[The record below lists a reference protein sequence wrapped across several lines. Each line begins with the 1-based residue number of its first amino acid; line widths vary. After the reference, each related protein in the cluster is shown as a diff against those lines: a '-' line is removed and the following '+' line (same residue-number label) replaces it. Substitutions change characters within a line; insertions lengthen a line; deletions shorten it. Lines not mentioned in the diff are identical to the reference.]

1 MIIAAPFVAVGHD
14 GLDRRPVVP
23 RHMLPSET
31 GLVELHAGQVN
42 DLSRYHELDYEE
54 RAIVS
59 AAVDSRK
66 AEFGDGRWCAH
77 RALRGLGEDV
87 PILRGPKGMPLFPPT
102 VSGTISHTRGLRM
115 ALVGRSEHWQS
126 LGLDVE
132 VAQRLPEG
140 VLTAV
145 TSVRER
151 RVLRRVGSRVP
162 GRELG
167 TVLFSAK
174 ESVYKAWY
182 PLAGRFLDFDEVDMH
197 LEITELGDG
206 PGDEISGTWHA
217 RVLSRP
223 SPVPALH
230 GTWVI
235 RDGYVVTVCGVQER

>member
-1 MIIAAPFVAVGHD
+1 DVVG
-14 GLDRRPVVP
+14 
-23 RHMLPSET
+23 
-31 GLVELHAGQVN
+31 
-42 DLSRYHELDYEE
+42 
-54 RAIVS
+54 
-59 AAVDSRK
+59 
-66 AEFGDGRWCAH
+66 AH
-77 RALRGLGEDV
+77 RR
-87 PILRGPKGMPLFPPT
+87 
-102 VSGTISHTRGLRM
+102 
-115 ALVGRSEHWQS
+115 
-126 LGLDVE
+126 
-132 VAQRLPEG
+132 PEG
-140 VLTAV
+140 VHTAV
-145 TSVRER
+145 ASVREGGG
-151 RVLRRVGSRVP
+151 VGRGGARVP

-235 RDGYVVTVCGVQER
+235 RDGYVVPVCGVQER